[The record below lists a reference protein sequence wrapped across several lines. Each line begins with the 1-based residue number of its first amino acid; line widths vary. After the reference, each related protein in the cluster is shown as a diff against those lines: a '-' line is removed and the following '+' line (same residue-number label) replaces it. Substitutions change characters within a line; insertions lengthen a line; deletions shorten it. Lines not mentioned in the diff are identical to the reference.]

1 MASELILPP
10 GVEVAATPA
19 PEAFPPVTGRGVIV
33 NETDLPD
40 MVVET
45 YVEEHASVLGLSP
58 GNSYSYYVG
67 QGSLLARPKF
77 RPPTSIV
84 EEILLA
90 RNLAERDDDVG
101 ETIGAMVALAF
112 GEGMQ
117 HVHPDEVAVAM
128 WDKIGR
134 KAKIILALKEMYREY
149 LIAAQCTT
157 ATVMSRETIGFTP
170 QGADRQRS
178 RSILMPHIGVIPSE
192 QIRVIGND
200 LFGTATLAYRP
211 FSGRQEQWLMQFFNP
226 RTTAARKAEMRREDP
241 ILTTLLTEQVAWD
254 DVREGSVSTVYGD
267 PGDPTIGAYVYTLNR
282 AYVSRVCM
290 PKGQW
295 PHPRPLLTR
304 NFPLLEAKRLLS
316 IMDYSLLE
324 AGANFLVVAK
334 KGSDQRPALPEE
346 IANLRD
352 TIRRATRSGVMIGDH
367 RLSIEVITP
376 NLEELLNPAK
386 RRLLGRK
393 LATAILRLPDFQS
406 ADAGSGQSV
415 LTDTEIIAR
424 VVASDREDLR
434 LHVEEE
440 IYDPIADRNGDS
452 LEGPPTIWFPKIIL
466 QGLQYFTQLILGLR
480 DRGDI
485 PRRYAVEAAGFNY
498 QAAVQQRKAEKAAGD
513 DRVLTLPA
521 GAVPFS
527 AGGAGGA
534 GGRPS
539 GSGPNNGAPG
549 ARPSDQPATAPNRN
563 GRPPARA
570 NEEVRAMLDEDS
582 DRIYRAGERTYAILE
597 SYHDTQHVGR
607 ITSHEHAALAR
618 IEENACCGPVRE
630 GPFTVLPVN
639 PGHELSELHAIR
651 LQEGASM
658 IVGRTDYGAVLA
670 RALVFREPRYS
681 PLEAEE
687 TALRWGFE
695 VARDAAAVA

>member
-1 MASELILPP
+1 MAASELILPP
-10 GVEVAATPA
+10 GVEVAATPE
-19 PEAFPPVTGRGVIV
+19 PFPPVSGHGMIV

-40 MVVET
+40 QVVET
-45 YVEEHASVLGLSP
+45 FIEEHASVLGLSP
-58 GNSYSYYVG
+58 QNKYSNYIA
-67 QGSLLARPKF
+67 QGSLLTRPKF
-77 RPPTSIV
+77 RVPTSIM
-84 EEILLA
+84 EEIVLA
-90 RNLAERDDDVG
+90 RDLAERDDDVA
-101 ETIGAMVALAF
+101 ETIGSMVALAF

-117 HVHPDEVAVAM
+117 HAHPDEVAVAM

-134 KAKIILALKEMYREY
+134 KAKMILAFKEMYREY
-149 LIAAQCTT
+149 LIAGQVTT
-157 ATVMSRETIGFTP
+157 ATVMTRETISFTP

-178 RSILMPHIGVIPSE
+178 RSVLMPHVGVIPSE
-192 QIRVIGND
+192 QVRVIGND
-200 LFGTATLAYRP
+200 LFGTAQLAYRP
-211 FSGRQEQWLMQFFNP
+211 FTGKQEAWLMEFFNP
-226 RTTAARKAEMRREDP
+226 QTTAARKAEMRREDP

-254 DVREGSVSTVYGD
+254 DMREGSASAVYGD
-267 PGDPTIGAYVYTLNR
+267 PGDPIIGTYVYTFNP
-282 AYVSRVCM
+282 AYVSRACM

-334 KGSDQRPALPEE
+334 KGTDQRPALPEE

-352 TIRRATRSGVMIGDH
+352 TLRRATRSGVLVGDH
-367 RLSIEVITP
+367 RVSVEILTP
-376 NLEELLNPAK
+376 DLVELLNPAK
-386 RRLLGRK
+386 RRLIGRK

-452 LEGPPTIWFPKIIL
+452 LQGPPTIWFPKIIL

-534 GGRPS
+534 NGRPP
-539 GSGPNNGAPG
+539 GSGPDNGAPG
-549 ARPSDQPATAPNRN
+549 ARPSTQPATPPNRN

-570 NEEVRAMLDEDS
+570 NEEVRAILDD
-582 DRIYRAGERTYAILE
+582 DRIWRAGENTYAILE
-597 SYHDTQHVGR
+597 SYVDSRHVGR
-607 ITSHEHAALAR
+607 LTRHEHLALR
-618 IEENACCGPVRE
+618 QIEENASCGPIHE

-639 PGHELSELHAIR
+639 PEHELSDLHVIR
-651 LQEGASM
+651 LEEGASM
-658 IVGRTDYGAVLA
+658 IVGRTDYDAILA

-681 PLEAEE
+681 PLDAEE
-687 TALRWGFE
+687 AALRWGFE
-695 VARDAAAVA
+695 VAAAVA